1 VTWLLQLPRLLVA
14 VLDWLNG
21 NRLKQAGR
29 DEQRAA
35 EAEDALEAT
44 RDAQNVEDRVRRYSG
59 RDLADGL

>member
-1 VTWLLQLPRLLVA
+1 MTWLLQLPRLLVA

-44 RDAQNVEDRVRRYSG
+44 RIAQNVEDRVRRYAG
-59 RDLADGL
+59 RDLADKL

>member
-1 VTWLLQLPRLLVA
+1 MSWLAIPRLLLA
-14 VLDWLNG
+14 VMDWLNG

-44 RDAQNVEDRVRRYSG
+44 RIAQNVEDRVRRYAG
-59 RDLADGL
+59 RDLADKL